1 MLIIF
6 MKQEKRSVI
15 TAQTGFAAVA
25 TPGVMISNAWPQSRL
40 EEGATVA
47 AARAVL
53 EHHPFFEAFQT
64 VDIPYA
70 QERREF
76 RKLIGDRGHPHTYTL
91 TRIFAEGDLSLSSLD
106 DAVRRRTWETVIRTM
121 DDAVEAG
128 AQSITVVSGSRPE
141 DRGARLEALACL
153 EESMGRICEAAADR
167 GDLGVVIEPLDYEAH
182 KRATLGSTGEAVE
195 LCRRLAGSGLQ
206 LKLCIDT
213 AHLILNR
220 EAVPVAV
227 GKARQCMV
235 DFHFCNAVT
244 DLEHPLFG
252 DRHLP
257 FGPPGVVDESQVAE
271 WMAELAR
278 SGFLSETARP
288 RVFCEVMTP
297 DWMEPME
304 VVAHCENTLEQ
315 AWARVCQSTGG

>member
-1 MLIIF
+1 
-6 MKQEKRSVI
+6 MKHEKRSVA
-15 TAQTGFAAVA
+15 TAQTGFAEVA

-47 AARAVL
+47 AAREVL

-70 QERREF
+70 AERRAF
-76 RKLIGDRGHPHTYTL
+76 RRLIGDQGHAHTYTL
-91 TRIFAEGDLSLSSLD
+91 TRIFAEGNLSLSSLD
-106 DAVRRRTWETVIRTM
+106 EAIRRRSWETVIRTM

-128 AQSITVVSGSRPE
+128 AESITVVSGSRPE
-141 DRGARLEALACL
+141 DPGARLEALACL
-153 EESMGRICEAAADR
+153 EESMAKICEAVADR
-167 GDLGVVIEPLDYEAH
+167 GDLEVVIEPLDYDAH

-195 LCRRLAGSGLQ
+195 LCRRLAGSGLR

-220 EAVPVAV
+220 EDIPAAVE
-227 GKARQCMV
+227 KARSCIV

-244 DLEHPLFG
+244 EREHPFFG

-257 FGPPGVVDESQVAE
+257 FGPPGVVDEKQVAE
-271 WMAELAR
+271 WMAALAR

-297 DWMEPME
+297 DWMQPME
-304 VVAHCENTLEQ
+304 VVAHCENMLEQ